1 MDKIRFLG
9 YQFYKHIIVRFR
21 GKEVKDQD
29 SRVWRYLQKVHA
41 KRNVQEEWIAW
52 QSEVYGLL
60 IIGISVFLLLGLL
73 LKLTG
78 SGMVPLSDLS
88 FTRPSYDETSKS
100 YHLVAEDSEGNQQDI
115 NLELEPV
122 LISREE
128 AEGLFQEYAQILQ
141 KKVLG
146 ENESLD
152 HIRTDLDFS
161 EEEDWSFITASWR
174 SSDSDLIDDEGKVH
188 LIEAQDGST
197 DITLYLSMTFENY
210 AKEYKIPAAVV
221 RYETDSQGPIGDY
234 LSRKEK
240 EERLSGTFTLPEE
253 YEGQKLVYKENHDGQ
268 RTTGLL
274 FLAAV
279 FFFFIIYRK
288 YYTLRTA
295 GEQRDKQLERD
306 YPDLIAK
313 LLILVRA
320 GMPVKSA
327 WIHMTEDYRKNKKK
341 DGVVHYAYE
350 EMIGSVKLMESGV
363 GEGKAYTEFGRRCGG
378 HMYLKLGSLL
388 EQNIKKGSTG
398 MAQVLDGERVQA
410 LENRRRQIRSSGE
423 AAGTQLMMPMMI
435 MFILVMAII
444 MVPALSSF

>member
-1 MDKIRFLG
+1 MDDIAYLITESAPTYDEYG
-9 YQFYKHIIVRFR
+9 NEIMT
-21 GKEVKDQD
+21 
-29 SRVWRYLQKVHA
+29 RVESQVF
-41 KRNVQEEWIAW
+41 VQERSVTR
-52 QSEVYGLL
+52 SEFYTAAQVGLHPSIVL
-60 IIGISVFLLLGLL
+60 RISH
-73 LKLTG
+73 
-78 SGMVPLSDLS
+78 
-88 FTRPSYDETSKS
+88 R
-100 YHLVAEDSEGNQQDI
+100 
-115 NLELEPV
+115 
-122 LISREE
+122 
-128 AEGLFQEYAQILQ
+128 
-141 KKVLG
+141 
-146 ENESLD
+146 LD
-152 HIRTDLDFS
+152 
-161 EEEDWSFITASWR
+161 
-174 SSDSDLIDDEGKVH
+174 
-188 LIEAQDGST
+188 
-197 DITLYLSMTFENY
+197 
-210 AKEYKIPAAVV
+210 
-221 RYETDSQGPIGDY
+221 
-234 LSRKEK
+234 
-240 EERLSGTFTLPEE
+240 
-253 YEGQKLVYKENHDGQ
+253 YEGQKLVYKEDHDGQ
-268 RTTGLL
+268 TTTGLL

-350 EMIGSVKLMESGV
+350 EMIGSVKLMESGI